1 MSLMYV
7 EQALAAWLLVSV
19 FALGHTPL
27 SATISVIVAIAVGA
41 LAWGSLRKPAIRYV
55 NSAITLMLAACA
67 VLLPGL
73 SAAARINTA
82 IVALVLLALSAVSPV
97 HGHAIHGHPQAAG
110 PAGTRPPGPD

>member
-27 SATISVIVAIAVGA
+27 SATIGVIVAIAIGT
-41 LAWGSLRKPAIRYV
+41 LAWVSLKKPAIRYV

-67 VLLPGL
+67 VLLPSL
-73 SAAARINTA
+73 SPAARINTA

-97 HGHAIHGHPQAAG
+97 HGHAMQGHPQAVG
-110 PAGTRPPGPD
+110 PAGTRPPPD